1 MSQILDLFLPT
12 PCVLCSKPGNP
23 FCFKCRSGFE
33 LECTQ
38 LTKLGISGFSF
49 CSYEGDS
56 ALIVNAIKEM
66 GQTSLIGPIASLM
79 ARSWPEAVSSP
90 ILVPIPS
97 SPANYR
103 RRGYQHTHK
112 LASAL
117 EKRLPGSRVVPILRS
132 SRDRADQSA
141 MNPQERIAN
150 LDEAFNADLRG
161 FQSTTAPMVL
171 IDDVITTGA
180 SIAAGVRALEEAGLS
195 QITFCVFAETK
206 PKSR

>member
-23 FCFKCRSGFE
+23 FCLTCRSGFE
-33 LECTQ
+33 LDCAQ
-38 LTKLGISGFSF
+38 VTKLGISGFSF
-49 CSYEGDS
+49 CSYESDS

-79 ARSWPEAVSSP
+79 ARLWPEALSGP

-117 EKRLPGSRVVPILRS
+117 EKRLPGSRVVPLLRS
-132 SRDRADQSA
+132 SRDREDQSDL
-141 MNPQERIAN
+141 NPQERVAN
-150 LDEAFNADLRG
+150 LNQAFSADLRG
-161 FQSTTAPMVL
+161 FQGTDAPIVL

-180 SIAAGVRALEEAGLS
+180 SIAAGVRALEEAGLDP
-195 QITFCVFAETK
+195 IRFCVFAETK
-206 PKSR
+206 PKTR